1 MGNTNVSADVLVKK
15 SADILEASSRYG
27 MTKDFIQHGSVSVYS
42 HCILVAVESVK
53 IARTLNLK
61 VDIDSLIRGAL
72 LHDYFLYDWH
82 DNPDGRHNV
91 HGFTH
96 PYTALRN
103 AKEDFD
109 LSKKECDIIV
119 HHMFP
124 LVPLPPHSKEAW
136 IVCLAD
142 KICAV
147 KETLTMRKPKTVQ
160 TTPTA

>member
-1 MGNTNVSADVLVKK
+1 MGNGIMSARELVRKT
-15 SADILEASSRYG
+15 ADELELDSRYS
-27 MTKDFIQHGSVSVYS
+27 MTKDFIQHGSVSVYA
-42 HCILVAVESVK
+42 HCLAVAEESLR
-53 IARTLNLK
+53 IAHSLNAK
-61 VDIDSLIRGAL
+61 VDEESLVRGAL

-103 AKEDFD
+103 AKQDFD
-109 LSKKECDIIV
+109 LTKKECDIIV

-124 LVPLPPHSKEAW
+124 LVPLPPHSREAW

-142 KICAV
+142 KICAA
-147 KETLTMRKPKTVQ
+147 KETVMMRKPKTAADSVR
-160 TTPTA
+160 